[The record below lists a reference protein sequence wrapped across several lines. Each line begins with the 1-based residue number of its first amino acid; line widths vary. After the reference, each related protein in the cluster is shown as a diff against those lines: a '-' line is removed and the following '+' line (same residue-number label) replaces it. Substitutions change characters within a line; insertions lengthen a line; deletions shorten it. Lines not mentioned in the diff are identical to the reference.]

1 MTADETNPKIK
12 VYGTRWC
19 YDTRVSLAFLSK
31 NHIRYQW
38 IDIDKDEVGREF
50 VERVNRGFRSVP
62 TIVFPDGDI
71 LVEPTNEQIK
81 EKLNLP

>member
-31 NHIRYQW
+31 NHIRGAVQ
-38 IDIDKDEVGREF
+38 K
-50 VERVNRGFRSVP
+50 VEDSPFTFLKS
-62 TIVFPDGDI
+62 DDS
-71 LVEPTNEQIK
+71 IK
-81 EKLNLP
+81 E

>member
-1 MTADETNPKIK
+1 MIEEPTPRII

-38 IDIDKDEVGREF
+38 IDIDKDPDGRKYVEEVNKGY
-50 VERVNRGFRSVP
+50 RSVP

-71 LVEPTNEQIK
+71 LVEPTNEQLAK
-81 EKLNLP
+81 KLNLPV